1 MKDSKH
7 LLRKLIAAGMS
18 VFVALSC
25 IAMTACTSTDDE
37 TGNTGNETVDSTDD
51 TTSGGTDD
59 TTSGGTGDTTSGETG
74 DTTSG
79 ETDDTTSGETDDT
92 TGGET
97 DDTTG
102 GESDDTTGGESD
114 DETGDESGDV
124 TSSALPEGS
133 TIYLVGDST
142 VCSFNDNYYMP
153 RYGYGTQIAEYFNV
167 TSDQVVN
174 LALSGRSSLSFISES
189 NYTTLKESISEG
201 DYLIIGFGHNDEKSD
216 DPNRFTNPKKSYTDA
231 TTEGG
236 ISFQYVLYNYYIKLA
251 EEAGATAILCT
262 PIVRYSSTSDYT
274 GAKVHVTDDG
284 DYPAAIKTLG
294 EETGTTVI
302 DLTSL
307 TKALYETDND
317 AAALFHAYTTYE
329 VDGDSKTP
337 AGRDDTHLN
346 KYGAQMV
353 AYQFAT
359 ALDQTDSSLAQYVKA
374 DIEAPTDWTIAINE
388 DYVKADY
395 TTPDLDNETP
405 LATIDGSNSATGEAY
420 STTWYKTVMGDI
432 GGNNV
437 SKYSIDYSD
446 SIITVSNTANHGKFS
461 SSADGF
467 GAAFMRVSKDDNF
480 TITVTAKITAYS
492 EPTNQ
497 NQSGFGV
504 MLRDDIYIDTY
515 DTGINSNFVAAGILM
530 DGSTIFSR
538 ENGTL
543 TKGSNSITP
552 TVGSS
557 YTMTIQR
564 VGQVVTV
571 TVSDGTNTY
580 TETYTDFDFTAVDN
594 DYMYICLFANR
605 GLTVEFS
612 NITYTYDGVSQGA

>member
-37 TGNTGNETVDSTDD
+37 TGDTGNETVDSTDD
-51 TTSGGTDD
+51 TTG
-59 TTSGGTGDTTSGETG
+59 
-74 DTTSG
+74 G

-97 DDTTG
+97 GDTTGDETDDSTG
-102 GESDDTTGGESD
+102 GESG

-216 DPNRFTNPKKSYTDA
+216 DADRFTNPNKSYTDD

-274 GAKVHVTDDG
+274 GAKVHITDDG

-294 EETGTTVI
+294 KATGTTVI

-307 TKALYETDND
+307 TKALYEADND

-359 ALDQTDSSLAQYVKA
+359 ALAQTDSSLAQYVKA
-374 DIEAPTDWTIAINE
+374 DREAPTDWTIAINE

-405 LATIDGSNSATGEAY
+405 LATINGTY
-420 STTWYKTVMGDI
+420 TTTWYKTVMGDV
-432 GGNNV
+432 GGA
-437 SKYSIDYSD
+437 SKISSYDITYADEKF
-446 SIITVSNTANHGKFS
+446 TVSNSSGTNGKFA
-461 SSADGF
+461 SAVDGF
-467 GAAFMRVSKDDNF
+467 GAAFMQVSKDDNF
-480 TITVTAKITAYS
+480 TITVTATLVSLCSSSSYS
-492 EPTNQ
+492 Q
-497 NQSGFGV
+497 AAFGL
-504 MLRDDIYIDTY
+504 MLRDDMYIDTY
-515 DTGINSNFVAAGILM
+515 DTTLASNYVAAGIFA

-543 TKGSNSITP
+543 TKGSKSITP
-552 TVGSS
+552 TEGSS
-557 YTMTIQR
+557 YTLTIQR

>member
-37 TGNTGNETVDSTDD
+37 TGDTNGTVDSTDD
-51 TTSGGTDD
+51 TTGGGTDD
-59 TTSGGTGDTTSGETG
+59 TTG
-74 DTTSG
+74 
-79 ETDDTTSGETDDT
+79 GETDDT

-102 GESDDTTGGESD
+102 GESDDETGDESG

-174 LALSGRSSLSFISES
+174 LALSGRSSLSFLSES

-216 DPNRFTNPKKSYTDA
+216 DADRFTNPNKSYTDA

-294 EETGTTVI
+294 EATGTTVI

-307 TKALYETDND
+307 TKALYESDND

-359 ALDQTDSSLAQYVKA
+359 ALAETDSSLAQYVKA
-374 DIEAPTDWTIAINE
+374 DIEAPSNWTIAINE

-405 LATIDGSNSATGEAY
+405 LATINGTDSTTGGTY
-420 STTWYKTVMGDI
+420 TTTWYKTAMGDI
-432 GGNNV
+432 GGASKV
-437 SKYSIDYSD
+437 SNFSTTYSD
-446 SIITVSNTANHGKFS
+446 GVITVSNSGNTNGKFAS
-461 SSADGF
+461 TADGF
-467 GAAFMRVSKDDNF
+467 GAAFMQVSKDDNF
-480 TITVTAKITAYS
+480 TITVTATLVS
-492 EPTNQ
+492 LGSS
-497 NQSGFGV
+497 SGNSQAAFGL
-504 MLRDDIYIDTY
+504 MLRDDMYIDTY
-515 DTGINSNFVAAGILM
+515 DTTIASNYVAAGIFA

-543 TKGSNSITP
+543 TKGSKSITP
-552 TVGSS
+552 TEGSS
-557 YTMTIQR
+557 YTLTIKR

-580 TETYTDFDFTAVDN
+580 TDTYTDFDFTAVDN